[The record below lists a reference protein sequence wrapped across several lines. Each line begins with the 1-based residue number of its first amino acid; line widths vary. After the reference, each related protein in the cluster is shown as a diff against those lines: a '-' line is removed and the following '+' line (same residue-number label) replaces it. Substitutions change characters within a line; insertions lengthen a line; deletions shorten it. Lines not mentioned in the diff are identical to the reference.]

1 MRGFLVASIVGLAL
15 PALLP
20 ELPGL
25 ASTLALLVAVTLL
38 LFLWAKSSLCI
49 ILVGLTF
56 GVSWH
61 LIWAHSQLDKRLPSV
76 LEGEL
81 IVVEGVVIGLPSWRD
96 RGQSFTFD
104 IT

>member
-15 PALLP
+15 SALLP
-20 ELPGL
+20 QLPGL
-25 ASTLALLVAVTLL
+25 ALTLALLVAVTLV
-38 LFLWAKSSLCI
+38 LFLWAKSSLWI

-61 LIWAHSQLDKRLPSV
+61 LIWAHSQLDKKLPSV

-81 IVVEGVVIGLPSWRD
+81 IVVEGLLSAYPHGAIAARVSRLI
-96 RGQSFTFD
+96 
-104 IT
+104 